1 MKVLQINSVVNSGS
15 TGRIAEDI
23 GSLLLAR
30 GHESYIAYGRGNRP
44 SKSELIRIGKSYD
57 VYNHVIITRL
67 FDRHGFGSQ
76 HATKN
81 LIKEIERIQPDIIG
95 LHNLHGYYINI
106 LELFNYLN
114 LKQYPVL
121 WTLFDCWAFTGHC
134 TYFDDIQCSKWETQ
148 CFQCPK
154 YRNYPAALVDNSL
167 QNYQIKKKLFSGNRN
182 LQVVLH
188 SEWLAGLVNKSFLGH
203 IPIHVTPSAIDT
215 DVFRPVSGNISQIYN
230 LEGKKIILGCASVWT
245 ERKGL
250 NDLIQLSKLISEEF
264 KLVVI
269 GVSSSQK
276 SKLPANVLGI
286 ERTENIQQLAE
297 WYSLAH
303 VFVNP
308 TYQDNFPTTNI
319 EALACGT
326 PVITY
331 NTGGSPEAIDN
342 NTGLVVE
349 KGDIHVLYEAV
360 VNITGKGKEHYTDIC
375 RERAVKHF
383 NKDDRFKDYLK
394 IYESLLINR

>member
-1 MKVLQINSVVNSGS
+1 MKVLQINTNVNSGS

-23 GSLLLAR
+23 GNVLLVN
-30 GHESYIAYGRGNRP
+30 GHESYIAFGRGNRP
-44 SKSELIRIGKSYD
+44 SKSKLIRIGNNYD
-57 VYNHVIITRL
+57 VYNHLIKTRL
-67 FDRHGFGSQ
+67 FDKHGFGSL
-76 HATKN
+76 HATKK
-81 LIKEIERIQPDIIG
+81 LINEIERIKPDVIG

-106 LELFNYLN
+106 QELFNYLN

-134 TYFDDIQCSKWETQ
+134 TYFDDIQCYKWEKQ

-154 YRNYPAALVDNSL
+154 HRNYPAAWVDNSI
-167 QNYQIKKKLFSGNRN
+167 QNYQIKKKLFSGNKS
-182 LQVVLH
+182 LQLVVH
-188 SEWLAGLVNKSFLGH
+188 SEWLAGLVKKSFLGH

-215 DVFRPVSGNISQIYN
+215 DDFKPAPGIISQIYN
-230 LEGKKIILGCASVWT
+230 LEGKKIILGCASIWT

-250 NDLIQLSKLISEEF
+250 NDLIQLSKLFSEEF
-264 KLVVI
+264 KIVVI
-269 GVSSSQK
+269 GVSAGQK

-297 WYSLAH
+297 WYSVAQ

-331 NTGGSPEAIDN
+331 DTGGSPEAIDAE
-342 NTGLVVE
+342 TGFVLK
-349 KGDIHVLYEAV
+349 KGDISGIRDTIIGISAEQRLIFRA
-360 VNITGKGKEHYTDIC
+360 KC
-375 RERAVKHF
+375 RERAI
-383 NKDDRFKDYLK
+383 NLYNRATRYLDYIEIMEK
-394 IYESLLINR
+394 IRK